1 MTDKEL
7 REIKRRFRPDR
18 CNASSVVGAFINENK
33 EIIYRINQ
41 PLGLTEQDTSE
52 MLLGVMRKILSGNIG
67 TGVSEIEF
75 STRQVEAAEE
85 HKLLMRLRESS
96 LKDKEALEAFYAK
109 VAETA
114 DIEGNFAILL
124 INDVYDV
131 FKKSSDGEYA
141 DSTEIFNYI
150 ACAICPVKN
159 APEALSFRE
168 ADSLFHTSGGASTLS
183 SPELGFLFPAFDDRT
198 TNIYGALYYS
208 RSKSQQRGEFTNA
221 VFGCKAPMP
230 PAIQK
235 ATFSDTLSS
244 ALSTD
249 CTLDVVKAV
258 HAAVGDMVEHHK
270 ETRDPEPL
278 TLNKNTVTTVLESVG
293 IDAEKI
299 EAFGKEM
306 DAGFGLGANLAP
318 KNLVA
323 YNKFELKMPEIKIN
337 ISPEYRDHVTTRE
350 IGGEH
355 YLMVKITGPVEVNGI
370 AVNYLPNL
378 DEAEEQ

>member
-18 CNASSVVGAFINENK
+18 CNASCVKGAFINENK

-41 PLGLTEQDTSE
+41 PLGLTEQDTSA
-52 MLLGVMRKILSGNIG
+52 MLLGVMKKILSGNIG

-75 STRQVEAAEE
+75 STRQVEAGEE

-96 LKDKEALEAFYAK
+96 LKDNDALEAFYAK
-109 VAETA
+109 VAQTA
-114 DIEGNFAILL
+114 DIEGNFAVLL

-131 FKKSSDGEYA
+131 FKKSSDGEYS
-141 DSTEIFNYI
+141 DSTEVFNYI
-150 ACAICPVKN
+150 ACAICPVKT
-159 APEALSFRE
+159 APDSLSFRE

-208 RSKSQQRGEFTNA
+208 RSKSQQRGEFTSA
-221 VFGCKAPMP
+221 LFGCKAPMP

-244 ALSTD
+244 ALKSE
-249 CTLDVVKAV
+249 CTLDVIKAV

-278 TLNKNTVTTVLESVG
+278 TLSKNTVATVLESVG
-293 IDAEKI
+293 VDAQRVED
-299 EAFGKEM
+299 FGKEM
-306 DAGFGLGANLAP
+306 DAGFGIGANLAP
-318 KNLVA
+318 KNLIA

-337 ISPEYRDHVTTRE
+337 VSPEYRDNITTRE
-350 IGGEH
+350 IGGEQ
-355 YLMVKITGPVEVNGI
+355 YILIKLTGPAEVNGI
-370 AVNYLPNL
+370 PVNLSSP
-378 DEAEEQ
+378 DTKEEE